1 MCLGLGDVAHVDQL
15 PKQVVRIRLGRD
27 LADEHRELA
36 VRKGLR
42 IVHRRSVD
50 EQLGEQRVEWLRVL
64 PEDPGKVIN
73 ELLSERLQL
82 HFPRP
87 TRSLVHMLEQLDA
100 QYGVEELKPR
110 DLLPLLLV
118 LEDQPGRAGRDRTRP
133 RHQPRPPPSAPATRG
148 RRRSPVRRGRRTW

>member
-1 MCLGLGDVAHVDQL
+1 MSHTSTTSS
-15 PKQVVRIRLGRD
+15 KQVNHIRLGRD

-36 VRKGLR
+36 VRKGLH

-110 DLLPLLLV
+110 ICSPSSWYSRINRAGPGTELGLDINRDPRLQPCLLP
-118 LEDQPGRAGRDRTRP
+118 RTT
-133 RHQPRPPPSAPATRG
+133 AVILTY
-148 RRRSPVRRGRRTW
+148 VDLYL